1 MRIAIDA
8 RILVSNF
15 RGGILVYTE
24 RLIEQLSLID
34 RRNQYQLL
42 FCGLRLDPHG
52 VSPPTGPNFKRYV
65 LPLPDREFRGHAMLW
80 TELALPAFFRA
91 GRPDIYH
98 LPARHELTSSTRVK
112 KVITVHDLRTLHIQD
127 GDPQDLDTLR
137 RSCERAD
144 HVITIS
150 GFTRDDLVRAFR
162 IPERKIT
169 VVPLGV
175 DADFVR
181 LGDGQ
186 RAQVEALMQR
196 LGLARP
202 YFLSLG
208 LVPRKNIDGQ
218 LEAFAR
224 FAHRGDFA
232 LVLAGHLGG
241 DHVERY
247 RQRIVE
253 LGIQD
258 DVILP
263 GPVSLEELVLLYNGA
278 HAFLFPSLL
287 EGFGIPVLEAMACGA
302 PVITSNGSALPEV
315 CGGAALLVDPRDSG
329 EMCEAMTRLAE
340 DDSLRRDLQARGLAR
355 VAEFSWERMARGVLK
370 VYENL

>member
-24 RLIEQLSLID
+24 RLVEQLSHLD
-34 RRNQYQLL
+34 QENQYQLL

-52 VSPPTGPNFKRYV
+52 VKPPTGPNFKRYV
-65 LPLPDREFRGHAMLW
+65 LPLPDREFRGHALLW
-80 TELALPAFFRA
+80 TELALPAFFAA

-127 GDPQDLDTLR
+127 GDPQDLKTLR

-150 GFTRDDLVRAFR
+150 SFTRDDLVRAFGV
-162 IPERKIT
+162 PESKIT

-175 DADFVR
+175 DEDFGRLQDHEPVQALTRR
-181 LGDGQ
+181 LGIN
-186 RAQVEALMQR
+186 
-196 LGLARP
+196 RP

-224 FAHRGDFA
+224 FRHRGEFA

-241 DHVERY
+241 AHVERY

-253 LGIQD
+253 LGLEG
-258 DVILP
+258 DVLLP
-263 GPVSLEELVLLYNGA
+263 GPVSLEDLVLLYNGA

-302 PVITSNGSALPEV
+302 PVITSNSSALPEV
-315 CGGAALLVDPRDSG
+315 CGGAALLVDPRDAG
-329 EMCEAMTRLAE
+329 EMTSAMTRLAE
-340 DDSLRRDLQARGLAR
+340 DTGLHQELRAKGELRAAS
-355 VAEFSWERMARGVLK
+355 FSWQRMARGVRK
-370 VYENL
+370 VYEGL